1 MKDDAQGMAPSF
13 AQRADA
19 VAHGNAIGA
28 ASALDGAVVDGEDPR
43 LARLE
48 RHDMDPRL
56 HPRPLLGQHQPPA
69 APSGAGMS
77 QW

>member
-28 ASALDGAVVDGEDPR
+28 ASALDGAVVDGEAPNRGFCPGDGHAAIGSITQQLPLWR
-43 LARLE
+43 DLLEEESLA
-48 RHDMDPRL
+48 
-56 HPRPLLGQHQPPA
+56 A
-69 APSGAGMS
+69 
-77 QW
+77 